1 MILIMNTTNVDT
13 QELARRTQWAYVW
26 TRVLDTPFWG
36 IFNMLPFIL
45 YKDLHATPF
54 QLALLVTLKP
64 LVSIFSSYWSASV
77 NNRSDRLK
85 SNILWARIIACAPF
99 FFYPFVDSPWFFI
112 FSFGLYM
119 TLAVG
124 IVPAWMELLK
134 TNVPKVTREKV
145 FSYSQAFGYMGG
157 GLLPFLLGGLLDEYY
172 QAWRWLFPLAA
183 AISLFSYFFQ
193 WRILVKPNSTNAS
206 DAKQTITHHIMR
218 PWKSAW
224 NVLKGHPDFIR
235 YQIGFMLVGS
245 GLMIMQPALPV
256 FFVDVLNLSYT
267 EYAVAIT
274 LCKGLGFVLGSPL
287 WSQWINRTDIFTF
300 SGWIAALACFFP
312 LALLAAP
319 YQILWLYL
327 GYFIYGFMQSGNEL
341 SWNMSGPLFS
351 KESDSTP
358 FSSVNVMAVGV
369 RGAIIPSLGG
379 LLISTISSSFTM
391 VLGGILCL
399 FATVRLVTYARDLQL
414 RPGLGKNLF

>member
-1 MILIMNTTNVDT
+1 MNTTPENQD
-13 QELARRTQWAYVW
+13 LAKRTQWAYIG

-64 LVSIFSSYWSASV
+64 MVSIFSSYWSSTF
-77 NNRSDRLK
+77 NNRADILK
-85 SNILWARIIACAPF
+85 SNILWARVIACIPF

-112 FSFGLYM
+112 FSFALYM
-119 TLAVG
+119 TIAVG

-157 GLLPFLLGGLLDEYY
+157 GLLPFLLGGILDEYY
-172 QAWRWLFPLAA
+172 QAWRWLFPIAA
-183 AISLFSYFFQ
+183 AISLGAYFLQ
-193 WRILVKPNSTNAS
+193 WRIIQKPSQGTADRS
-206 DAKQTITHHIMR
+206 KKTIAHHIAH
-218 PWKSAW
+218 PWRTAW
-224 NVLKGHPDFIR
+224 KVLKGHPDFAR
-235 YQIGFMLVGS
+235 YQIGFMLIGS
-245 GLMIMQPALPV
+245 GLMVMQPALPV

-274 LCKGLGFVLGSPL
+274 LCKGIGFALGSPI
-287 WSQWINRTDIFTF
+287 WSQWLNKVDIFTF
-300 SGWIAALACFFP
+300 SGVIAALACFFP
-312 LALLAAP
+312 LALMAAP
-319 YQILWLYL
+319 YQIAWLYM

-351 KESDSTP
+351 KEHDSTP

-369 RGAIIPSLGG
+369 RGAIIPTLGG
-379 LLISTISSSFTM
+379 LLISAISSSFTM
-391 VLGGILCL
+391 GIGAVLCL
-399 FATVRLVTYARDLQL
+399 LATIRLISYAKDLKVRPDLG
-414 RPGLGKNLF
+414 RNLY